1 MALYEATALPDA
13 PLAASARFH
22 ANHLPLIETA
32 LAALDETLTIIF
44 PPAARTH
51 RGWRLA
57 VVQELARQYAPLRI
71 NAVSGDN
78 EAAISAAVNYLEI
91 AEGVT
96 GQSFLLVGAG
106 AGAVLSSIR

>member
-1 MALYEATALPDA
+1 MAVYEVEALPDA
-13 PLAASARFH
+13 ALAAAALFH
-22 ANHLPLIETA
+22 ANHLPLIEIA
-32 LAALDETLTIIF
+32 LATLDETLTIVF
-44 PPAARTH
+44 SPADHTH

-78 EAAISAAVNYLEI
+78 DAAISAAVNSLEI

-106 AGAVLSSIR
+106 AGTVLSSEP